1 LRPIWDIWYNLFMAT
16 SSTRKRST
24 VRHTR
29 AIQRDRIHRVTPAP
43 PPEQV
48 ATRLT
53 DLISPA
59 TFAQVAAFHAA
70 GCRQRILTLPVM
82 VAFVLSLIWRQIG
95 SVREAVRVLNQEG
108 FLWTSPTPVSPQ
120 AMNQRLRTLAPTLFQ
135 AVLAEVLPLMQARA
149 AARQRPLPPVLAWA
163 GQHFT
168 AVLSFD
174 GSTLDALVRQTGVL
188 RDGEGPVLAGRMAG
202 LLDVTTRLPAQLWY
216 EPDSTAH
223 DQRFWERALA
233 HLSAGTLL
241 LVDLGFWNYEQFD
254 RLTARQIWFVSRVK
268 TNAVWRVERGLRRT
282 ATVRESLIRLG
293 ASARPDEA
301 VVRLVE
307 LYHEGRWRRYLTNVV
322 DPAAL
327 PAEYLPLLYAER
339 WRIEEVFALVKRLL
353 GLAYSWSGAE
363 NAIQIQVWAT
373 WLLYAVVQDLTD
385 EVAAGLGR
393 PVGAVSGEMVFR
405 ALYHYT
411 QAYQHDP
418 TLEVVAYLVRK
429 ADELDLLKA
438 RWRPPARLPV
448 LEPRDRAA
456 ATVACA

>member
-1 LRPIWDIWYNLFMAT
+1 MAT
-16 SSTRKRST
+16 SSARKRST

-53 DLISPA
+53 DLIAPA

-70 GCRQRILTLPVM
+70 GCRSRILTLPVM

-120 AMNQRLRTLAPTLFQ
+120 ALNQRLRILPPALFQ
-135 AVLAEVLPLMQARA
+135 AVLDEVLPAMQARA

-163 GQHFT
+163 DQHFA

-174 GSTLDALVRQTGVL
+174 GSTLDALVRQTGLL

-202 LLDVTTRLPAQLWY
+202 LLNVTTRLPQHLWY
-216 EPDSTAH
+216 EPDSAAH
-223 DQRFWERALA
+223 DQRFWERAEAVLPPGA
-233 HLSAGTLL
+233 LL
-241 LVDLGFWNYEQFD
+241 LIDLGFWNYEQFD
-254 RLTARQIWFVSRVK
+254 RLTARQVWFVSRVK
-268 TNAVWRVERGLRRT
+268 ANAVWRVERGLRRT

-293 ASARPDEA
+293 ATARPDEA
-301 VVRLVE
+301 VLRLVE
-307 LYHEGRWRRYLTNVV
+307 LYHEGRWRRYVTNVT

-327 PAEYLPLLYAER
+327 PAAYVPLLYAER
-339 WRIEEVFALVKRLL
+339 WRIEEAFNLVKRLL

-373 WLLYAVVQDLTD
+373 WLLYAVLQDLTD

-393 PVGAVSGEMVFR
+393 PVGAVSVEMVFR

-411 QAYQHDP
+411 QASQHDP

-438 RWRPPARLPV
+438 QWRPPASLPAV
-448 LEPRDRAA
+448 EPLDFSAE
-456 ATVACA
+456 TLTCQ